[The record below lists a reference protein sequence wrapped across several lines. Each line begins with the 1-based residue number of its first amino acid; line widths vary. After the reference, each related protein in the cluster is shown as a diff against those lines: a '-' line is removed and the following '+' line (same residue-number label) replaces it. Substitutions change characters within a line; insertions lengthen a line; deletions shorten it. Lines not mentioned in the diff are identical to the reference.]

1 MIVSVDF
8 CSKKDVQA
16 VVPATGTVLVSI
28 VDPGDTPP
36 VLSDR
41 FLSILRL
48 EFHDL
53 VGSPFNDF
61 DDRVRKVYRN
71 KGYIPDQWVYFN
83 RDHASLLAG
92 FVSRVQ
98 NDPLPRAVLV
108 HCYAGVSRSA
118 AVASVI
124 ADFAGLPLL
133 RSVRQA
139 NVRIRS
145 LMLDEMQSNARMN

>member
-8 CSKKDVQA
+8 CSKKEVQA
-16 VVPATGTVLVSI
+16 IVPAPGTVLVSI

-41 FLSILRL
+41 FLSILRI

-61 DDRVRKVYRN
+61 DEQVRNVYKKN
-71 KGYIPDQWVYFN
+71 GYIPDRWIYFN

-98 NDPLPRAVLV
+98 ADPRPRSVLV

-133 RSVRQA
+133 RSVSQA

-145 LMLDEMQSNARMN
+145 LILDEMRSKTKID